1 MRAIAAPIAACL
13 VSSLLVTPAQAE
25 SAVPTRWQLDALLEA
40 DQEGGAAA
48 LAAASYGAGERTTL
62 SFQVTYADTAS
73 NLSGLSTQG
82 IEAGL
87 YHDLGAVGFELRV
100 GRWQDEDLLQA
111 GELNVAVDWHNDN
124 WSVALLGEFRQSDFE
139 PFPVA
144 GIVTLRD
151 GTQLLVSGSADCDLD
166 DTGVGARVS
175 SSGDRWSGY
184 VTGMT
189 FDYDTA
195 DCRFSSPGLDRL
207 QRANPEMFRQ
217 FAGRITAP
225 LAVSAQTHI
234 GAENAFL
241 DSSVG
246 AGIEYRAAARSYAL
260 DYLHSR
266 EQFEGLV
273 SDTLSATVTFMLS
286 ATTDLGLTTGVSDG
300 DLLDTLWF
308 AGIGMSARF

>member
-13 VSSLLVTPAQAE
+13 VSSLLVIPARAE
-25 SAVPTRWQLDALLEA
+25 SALPTRWQLDALLET
-40 DQEGGAAA
+40 DQEGGVAA
-48 LAAASYGAGERTTL
+48 LAAVSYGVGERTAL
-62 SFQVTYADTAS
+62 SFQANYADTAS

-111 GELNVAVDWHNDN
+111 GELNAAVDWHNDS
-124 WSVALLGEFRQSDFE
+124 WSFALLGELRQSNFE

-151 GTQLLVSGSADCDLD
+151 GTQLLVSGTADCDLD
-166 DTGVGARVS
+166 DTGVGARLS
-175 SSGDRWSGY
+175 HSGQRWSGY

-189 FDYDTA
+189 FDYGTA

-207 QRANPEMFRQ
+207 ERANPELFRQ
-217 FAGRITAP
+217 FARRITAP

-260 DYLHSR
+260 DYQHSR
-266 EQFEGLV
+266 EQFEGLI
-273 SDTLSATVTFMLS
+273 SDTLSATVTFTMS
-286 ATTDLGLTTGVSDG
+286 ATTDLGLTAGVSDG
-300 DLLDTLWF
+300 DPFDTLWF
-308 AGIGMSARF
+308 AGIGVHARF